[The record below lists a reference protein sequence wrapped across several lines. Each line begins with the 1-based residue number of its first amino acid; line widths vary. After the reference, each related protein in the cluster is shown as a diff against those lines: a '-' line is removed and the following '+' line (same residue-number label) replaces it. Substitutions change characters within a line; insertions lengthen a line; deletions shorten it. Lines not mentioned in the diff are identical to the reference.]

1 MLVDALVVERGSEL
15 GKSLGVAS
23 IPHAVVVDQ
32 TGVVRLVGRGNTEAN
47 SAAIQSKI
55 RELLSD

>member
-1 MLVDALVVERGSEL
+1 MHWLL
-15 GKSLGVAS
+15 GMDRSWGNLWGWLS